1 MVNNTD
7 YARLFGL
14 IGFPLGHSFSQDFFN
29 QKFESEKINAHY
41 VNFEISTI
49 EKLEEVLATYPNL
62 AGFNVTIPYKLKI
75 IDYLDAID
83 SEAKAIGAV
92 NVVKIFKQPDGS
104 ISLKGY
110 NSDCIGFG
118 DSMAPLL
125 KNGSYDKALVLG
137 TGGAARAVVH
147 ALHKLGVETKMVSR
161 SKKHGVITYGELTPE
176 IIKNYKIIVNTTP
189 VGMYPNVDECPP
201 IPYEGLTPEHICYDL
216 LYNPNTTLFMKR
228 AEEMGAITKNGLEM
242 LLLQA
247 FVSWNIWKK

>member
-14 IGFPLGHSFSQDFFN
+14 IGFPLVHSFSQDFFN

-161 SKKHGVITYGELTPE
+161 SKSTV
-176 IIKNYKIIVNTTP
+176 
-189 VGMYPNVDECPP
+189 
-201 IPYEGLTPEHICYDL
+201 
-216 LYNPNTTLFMKR
+216 
-228 AEEMGAITKNGLEM
+228 
-242 LLLQA
+242 
-247 FVSWNIWKK
+247 